1 MAQTAQIAAKVFDTP
16 LMIDPEKGAVIVQAL
31 GPRLLGIASDRS
43 LDVLG
48 VEPSADRW
56 EARPEA
62 GSMIGG
68 SLYRGVKKHG
78 AYLNVQ
84 GVAVI
89 PVTGTLV
96 RRGSYVGESSGMTS
110 YEGLSAQVR
119 AAADDESV
127 RAIALEIDSFGGEAA
142 GIFEL
147 MADIR
152 AAREKKPVHAFLAEY
167 ALSAGYAIA
176 SQADRITI
184 PPFGKAGSIGVV
196 VIHADYQDNL
206 EKAGIKVTLIHS
218 GKHKVDGNPYE
229 HLTSEVRD
237 RIQQEN
243 DAMWLAFAEAVEE
256 GRRGKLTAQGA
267 MKLEAGVFT
276 GLDAVKRGLADEV
289 IEARVAF
296 EQLVEQLNPPI
307 RNTAVTSAAAAAA
320 SLAGG
325 HLPAGGQLVA
335 TGVTDRA
342 ALADWIDTHIADL
355 GDPTSLAALSED
367 LRAAVAG
374 VAPDCSPGCETGAE
388 APSSKE
394 TDMTKDVTKPDAEE
408 QKAKTTAAP
417 ERSADEAV
425 QAERERA
432 SKITAKVAQAGLPSS
447 FGQKLIADGVSL
459 EAAYDKILDEKA
471 AQAQDGGD
479 INGVTPTA
487 KVTGDV
493 VDRTT
498 EGITKALYARVG
510 LDGGERNEFTGM
522 QLREMARA
530 SLTARGISV
539 QGGAMA
545 LAGAAFSPA
554 AASGGMHSTSDFGN
568 ILVDVANKSML
579 KGFEETEETFEQF
592 TSTGTLGDFKP
603 TKRVGL
609 DAFPSLAEVPEGAEF
624 KHGTIG
630 DHGESVVLA
639 TYGRLFALTRQTI
652 INDDL
657 DAFSRIPMKM
667 GRAARRTVGDLVYAI
682 LTGNPDM
689 SDGTAL
695 FHADHNNL
703 AGSAGLPGEATINA
717 GITAMATQ
725 KDRGGNATALNI
737 PASYLI
743 AGPANRSAVLQALN
757 SEYAPDDTDKVGTSK
772 MPRAY
777 NTVRGAATPVF
788 DARITGNA
796 WFLAADPSRFD
807 TIEVSY
813 LDGIALPFLDQQDG
827 WSVDG
832 TEFKVRLDAAAKALA
847 WEGLYKNAGS

>member
-1 MAQTAQIAAKVFDTP
+1 MAPTAQIAAKVFNTP
-16 LMIDPEKGAVIVQAL
+16 LMIDPEKAAVIIQAL
-31 GPRLLGIASDRS
+31 GPRFLGMGDVA
-43 LDVLG
+43 LDLHG
-48 VEPSADRW
+48 VQPPADRW

-62 GSMIGG
+62 ASIIGG
-68 SLYRGVKKHG
+68 SLYRGVKKHA

-96 RRGSYVGESSGMTS
+96 RRGSFVGESSGMTS
-110 YEGLSAQVR
+110 YEGLSAQIR
-119 AAADDESV
+119 AAAEDETV
-127 RAIALEIDSFGGEAA
+127 RAIAMEVDSFGGEAA

-152 AAREKKPVHAFLAEY
+152 AAREKKPVYAFLAEY
-167 ALSAGYAIA
+167 ALSAGYALA
-176 SQADRITI
+176 SQADRVTI

-196 VIHADYQDNL
+196 VIHADYQTQL
-206 EKAGIKVTLIHS
+206 ENAGVNVTLIHS
-218 GKHKVDGNPYE
+218 GKHKVDGNPYQ
-229 HLTSEVRD
+229 HLKGEVRD

-243 DAMWLAFAEAVEE
+243 DAMWLAFAEAVEQ
-256 GRRGKLTAQGA
+256 GRRGKITAQGA

-276 GLDAVKRGLADEV
+276 GLDALRYGLADEV
-289 IEARVAF
+289 IEARAAF
-296 EQLVEQLNPPI
+296 EALVEKLNPPA
-307 RNTAVTSAAAAAA
+307 RSGAVSAGPAAAAAMA
-320 SLAGG
+320 AGR
-325 HLPAGGQLVA
+325 VA
-335 TGVTDRA
+335 TGVSLVASSITDVA
-342 ALADWIDTHIADL
+342 ALTTWIEEHIDDL
-355 GDPTSLAALSED
+355 GGPVTLQGETIQLQDLETVLAE
-367 LRAAVAG
+367 
-374 VAPDCSPGCETGAE
+374 DCSPGCETGAE

-408 QKAKTTAAP
+408 QKAKTATAP
-417 ERSADEAV
+417 VPSAEEAV

-447 FGQKLIADGVSL
+447 FGQKLISDGVSL

-471 AQAQDGGD
+471 AKAQDGGD
-479 INGVTPTA
+479 INGGTPTA

-554 AASGGMHSTSDFGN
+554 GASGGMHSTSDFGN
-568 ILVDVANKSML
+568 ILADVANKSML

-609 DAFPSLAEVPEGAEF
+609 DAFPSLTEVPEGAEF

-667 GRAARRTVGDLVYAI
+667 GRAARRTVGDLVFAI

-695 FHADHNNL
+695 FHADHANL

-737 PASYLI
+737 PAAFLI
-743 AGPANRSAVLQALN
+743 AGPNNRSAVLQALN
-757 SEYAPDDTDKVGTSK
+757 SEYAPDDTDKVGTAK

-777 NTVRGAATPVF
+777 NTVRDAAKPIF
-788 DARITGNA
+788 DARISGDA

-827 WSVDG
+827 WTVDG